1 MKWHFYIPVA
11 SLFLCVAAA
20 AQSAGPAPRFDAWK
34 IIGPGGGG
42 TMISPTISPHD
53 PAVVVEHC
61 DMTGNYIT
69 LDGGQ
74 SWRMFN
80 LRSGIV
86 TFAFDPDNPRR
97 IYAGGAA
104 LWRSDDS
111 GQTWRMIFPNP
122 AKKTIEHQNGDHG
135 DYSLTSNDGNYV
147 TGLSISQ
154 IVVDSI
160 GAHIAFF
167 DPQYGGTTLL
177 ISRDAGATFRHEHD
191 YMSDKIL
198 LLHYRNGDR
207 LAIGALGVYQ
217 GRATSA
223 RWIADAGVK
232 IAHASAGD
240 ADGKTY
246 VYATT
251 EMGDL
256 FVSEDDGAT
265 WQMRTPALGQ
275 QSGQFGAVATA
286 QSNGRIAYVGFRGLK
301 LGEGPENLYNG
312 IAKTLDAGK
321 SWSIVFR
328 ESTRAA
334 SNLDASW
341 IEERAVGTEWDGYKS
356 IIFDAPYSL
365 GAAPGNPDICY
376 VTDLF
381 RTYRTLD
388 GGKTWAQV
396 NSARTADH
404 HWATRGLDV
413 TTAYGVQFDPF
424 DPRHIFIDYTD
435 IGAFNS
441 HDGGQSWESATNGI
455 PDAWRNT
462 TYWLAF
468 DPQVKGLMWAAFSGI
483 HDLPRP
489 KMWGR
494 GNFIDRATGGVGIST
509 DGGRTWTPS
518 NTGMRETAVT
528 HVLLD
533 SASPV
538 GQRTLYACAFGVGV
552 YKSTDNGKAWQL
564 KNTGITESEPFA
576 WRIVQA
582 GDGSLYLIVAR
593 SNEGRFGQTS
603 GSGAIYKSIDGAEH
617 WTKMKL
623 PEGVNGPNG
632 LALDPRDNRRI
643 YLAAWGQER
652 EGVDTGGGVFLSTD
666 GGQSWKLI
674 FNQSQHVYDV
684 TIDPGAP
691 DKLYICGFD
700 AAAYR
705 STDAGLHWSRI
716 QGYNFKWGHR
726 VIIDPSDSSKIY
738 ITTYGGSV
746 WHGPA
751 AGDPSATEDS
761 LAPIPIAQ

>member
-1 MKWHFYIPVA
+1 MKWQFFIPAA
-11 SLFLCVAAA
+11 SLVVAIAAA
-20 AQSAGPAPRFDAWK
+20 AQLAGSAPRLDAWK

-53 PAVVVEHC
+53 PALVLERC

-86 TFAFDPDNPRR
+86 TFAFDPGNPRR

-111 GQTWRMIFPNP
+111 GKTWRMMFPNP
-122 AKKTIEHQNGDHG
+122 AKKTGEHQNGDHG

-147 TGLSISQ
+147 SGLSIHQ
-154 IVVDSI
+154 IVVDSNEV
-160 GAHIAFF
+160 HIAFT

-177 ISRDAGATFRHEHD
+177 ASKDGGASFLHENT
-191 YMSDKIL
+191 YPADKIL
-198 LLHYRNGDR
+198 LLFYRSGSR
-207 LAIGALGVYQ
+207 LAIGEQGAYP
-217 GRATSA
+217 GRAISA
-223 RWIADAGVK
+223 WRIAMPGEK
-232 IAHASAGD
+232 IAHAGAGE
-240 ADGKTY
+240 ADGKIY

-251 EMGDL
+251 VKGDV
-256 FVSEDDGAT
+256 FVSEDNGVS
-265 WQMRTPALGQ
+265 WQMRTPTLGQ
-275 QSGQFGAVATA
+275 QSGQFGAIAA
-286 QSNGRIAYVGFRGLK
+286 ASGNGRIAYIGFRGLK
-301 LGEGPENLYNG
+301 LGEGPENIYNG

-341 IEERAVGTEWDGYKS
+341 IEERAVGTDWDGYKS

-365 GAAPGNPDICY
+365 GVAPGNPDICY
-376 VTDLF
+376 ATDLF

-388 GGKTWAQV
+388 GGKSWAQV

-404 HWATRGLDV
+404 HWTTRGLDV

-435 IGAFNS
+435 IGAFDS
-441 HDGGQSWESATNGI
+441 HDGGRSWESATNGV

-468 DPQVKGLMWAAFSGI
+468 DPQVKDLMWAAFSGI

-489 KMWGR
+489 KMWQR
-494 GNFIDRATGGVGIST
+494 GNFLDRVTGGVGIST

-538 GQRTLYACAFGVGV
+538 GRRTLYACGFGVGV
-552 YKSTDNGKAWQL
+552 YKSTDNGKTWQL
-564 KNTGITESEPFA
+564 KNNGITESEPFA

-582 GDGSLYLIVAR
+582 GRGHALSDCGPQQRWPLRRDKWKRRALQICR
-593 SNEGRFGQTS
+593 QGR
-603 GSGAIYKSIDGAEH
+603 
-617 WTKMKL
+617 
-623 PEGVNGPNG
+623 
-632 LALDPRDNRRI
+632 ALDKDE
-643 YLAAWGQER
+643 AA
-652 EGVDTGGGVFLSTD
+652 
-666 GGQSWKLI
+666 
-674 FNQSQHVYDV
+674 
-684 TIDPGAP
+684 
-691 DKLYICGFD
+691 
-700 AAAYR
+700 
-705 STDAGLHWSRI
+705 
-716 QGYNFKWGHR
+716 
-726 VIIDPSDSSKIY
+726 
-738 ITTYGGSV
+738 
-746 WHGPA
+746 
-751 AGDPSATEDS
+751 
-761 LAPIPIAQ
+761 